1 MSTITQKDLTA
12 GEVAGSGLFDEL
24 MRTTKAHLEDSFV
37 AGRLTEAGYAT
48 VYLGAM
54 QSNLQAASQFVLQKE
69 INNQQML
76 LLQEQVKQGEKQ
88 TAILE
93 LQRVNAVQANLDQLY
108 NYDEMMPAQLALLQA
123 QALQVAAQTAQA
135 TAQTTLLG
143 TQNTNSNLES
153 IAQLSMVGKQEDLL
167 DEQISGEQ
175 DKQLAIPVAGLLKS
189 QYDKAQAEIN
199 LLDQKKATETAQ
211 TTDSATGGL
220 VLKEMSLKQ
229 AQGDSF
235 LRDAEQKAAKF
246 FADTYAIIFS
256 TDQGN
261 HAALPEY
268 WGMSP
273 QDSQK
278 VMYNLK
284 KGVDNS
290 LPAFSE
296 LTVPPAP

>member
-211 TTDSATGGL
+211 TVGVMNADGSTAVGGL
-220 VLKEMSLKQ
+220 VGREMELKRVQ
-229 AQGDSF
+229 RDSF
-235 LRDAEQKAAKF
+235 LRDAEQKLAKF
-246 FADTYAIIFS
+246 HADTFAILYS
-256 TDQGN
+256 TDATATILEAEHDWGIGSKTHCFDAMQ
-261 HAALPEY
+261 AL
-268 WGMSP
+268 
-273 QDSQK
+273 K
-278 VMYNLK
+278 N
-284 KGVDNS
+284 GVIT
-290 LPAFSE
+290 P
-296 LTVPPAP
+296 